1 MLKQEISRF
10 PDKGEYT
17 VKNINATQER
27 SKFYCTQGIYA
38 GRSVQVIFREGERA
52 IIRCGKTKI
61 ALAGKAMEELELK

>member
-1 MLKQEISRF
+1 MLKRKVILF
-10 PDKGEYT
+10 PNKGSYT
-17 VKNINATQER
+17 VKNINTTQER